1 MPRMTLFFLFCFL
14 PPLLAQ
20 TYFPD
25 HHMHLKE
32 PITFSAMQSFLQ
44 RIDRTEGMTVTTEG
58 QSADG
63 HPIYLVHVKAQK
75 EPLWKVFFFAQQH
88 GDEPAGKDAI
98 LYLLRDIEQG
108 QLVLPDQIEL
118 WLVPMVNPDGAM
130 ADKRRNGNDQDLNR
144 DHILLSQPETQT
156 IHRIFRRIMPHVAV
170 DCHEFGRDSQDYLDR
185 GWLEWPH
192 IMMDCANHPFFDARM
207 LEMGKEWVERVSY
220 YMNQSGHH
228 YTRYTV
234 GGVPPLQEQRYST
247 TELND
252 GRNSLGAFGGLSFII
267 ESGRLRNA
275 DPANKDLGK
284 RVDAYLALLKTF
296 LTWDAN
302 RLETAKAIKES
313 RAAAPM
319 GFLPTNCFWG
329 SHGYRLTPVRVI
341 SLQTRDT
348 EIVMTPNFMHDLV
361 VKYSVPTPAAYYIPA
376 EFAASFTGL
385 FDRHGIKFERLTESR
400 HVKVEPCQLL
410 RVETEFD
417 PVYQRYD
424 GRQITQYLQ
433 KEIRTFAKGS
443 LSILV
448 ENLNGRRAALLLEP
462 GMMYGLYQYD
472 EFRKLIQEDGVMPVY
487 RQPVE

>member
-1 MPRMTLFFLFCFL
+1 MPRITLLFLVCFL
-14 PPLLAQ
+14 HPLLAQ
-20 TYFPD
+20 TYFPA
-25 HHMHLKE
+25 HHMHLEE

-44 RIDRTEGMTVTTEG
+44 RIDGTKGMTVTTEG
-58 QSADG
+58 QSAEG
-63 HPIYLVHVKAQK
+63 HPIYLVHIKAKK
-75 EPLWKVFFFAQQH
+75 EPLWKVFFYAQQH

-108 QLVLPDQIEL
+108 RLVLSDHIDL
-118 WLVPMVNPDGAM
+118 AVIPMVNPDGAM
-130 ADKRRNGNDQDLNR
+130 GDKRRNGNDQDLNR

-156 IHRIFRRIMPHVAV
+156 VHRVFRRIMPHVTV
-170 DCHEFGRDSQDYLDR
+170 DCHEFGRDSQGYLDQ
-185 GWLEWPH
+185 GWLEWPM
-192 IMMDCANHPFFDARM
+192 IMMDCANHPFFDGRV
-207 LEMGKEWVERVSY
+207 LDMGKAWVERVSF
-220 YMNQSGHH
+220 YMNQLGHN

-234 GGVPPLQEQRYST
+234 GGVPPLEEQRYST

-275 DPANKDLGK
+275 NPANKDLGK

-296 LTWDAN
+296 LTWDAEK
-302 RLETAKAIKES
+302 LEIANAINES

-319 GFLPTNCFWG
+319 EFLPTNCFWA
-329 SHGYRLTPVRVI
+329 SLGYRLTPVRVI
-341 SLQTRDT
+341 SLQTQDT

-361 VKYSVPTPAAYYIPA
+361 VKYNVRTPEAYYIPA
-376 EFAASFTGL
+376 EFAAPFTGL

-400 HVKVEPCQLL
+400 RVNIEPCQLL

-424 GRQITQYLQ
+424 GRQITRYL
-433 KEIRTFAKGS
+433 ENEMRSFPKGS
-443 LSILV
+443 LTVPV

-462 GMMYGLYQYD
+462 AMMYGVYQYED
-472 EFRKLIQEDGVMPVY
+472 FRKLIQEDGVMPVY
-487 RQPVE
+487 RQTGE